1 LLAAQVRSNLE
12 ETVHDGA
19 VAVVAADGSLI
30 ASHGDIDRPFFLR
43 SSAKPFQ
50 AFVSQRCG
58 ADLGLREL
66 AMASASH
73 RGFPVQVAL
82 VESMLAG
89 AGVDESALGCPLD
102 WPLSPRAREAV
113 LRGGALRQRRIWHN
127 CSGKHAGFLR
137 ACAARGWPLESY
149 LSPAHPLQREIV
161 ETVSEIGRHGVEP
174 VGVDGCGAP
183 VLRTTSRVLAL
194 LFARLAVD
202 PELRGVFTAM
212 HRYPA
217 LVAANGEGDAEI
229 AISTNSSAKGG
240 AAGCLG
246 VGVEGRF
253 GVGVKSWDGLGPV
266 ANLSAAETLRQL
278 GALTE
283 VASSRL
289 EQIIHPPVMGGGRSV
304 GRFEPRF
311 ELALS

>member
-1 LLAAQVRSNLE
+1 
-12 ETVHDGA
+12 
-19 VAVVAADGSLI
+19 
-30 ASHGDIDRPFFLR
+30 
-43 SSAKPFQ
+43 
-50 AFVSQRCG
+50 
-58 ADLGLREL
+58 
-66 AMASASH
+66 
-73 RGFPVQVAL
+73 
-82 VESMLAG
+82 
-89 AGVDESALGCPLD
+89 
-102 WPLSPRAREAV
+102 
-113 LRGGALRQRRIWHN
+113 
-127 CSGKHAGFLR
+127 
-137 ACAARGWPLESY
+137 
-149 LSPAHPLQREIV
+149 
-161 ETVSEIGRHGVEP
+161 VSEIGRHGVEP